1 MNSGNSREN
10 FLAPETRC
18 GYYVDSGMKAVWK
31 VELDML
37 EEFIRIC
44 KKHDLQYAMCGGSLL
59 GAVRHKGFIP
69 WDDDIDVSMMRRDYD
84 RFLMVAKDE
93 LKSPYFLQT
102 TLTDP
107 ERTIGYA
114 QIRRSDTSAIDLCL
128 VERKPQYNFGICL
141 DIFPVDTISS
151 SRMMFAFQR
160 FCIRQINRLYAYSY
174 LRGDWG
180 IVRKIAHYIAKGV
193 MGVVR
198 PSTVYRFREF
208 VYKLARYRQ
217 GDRIG
222 LLSWSFVRD
231 WNFWPAECFSGYKDV
246 PFEYLTVA
254 IPNGAERI
262 LDITYGDWRRPVK
275 GGAAHGGVYYDAD
288 RPYKDVLVEKF
299 GYKPE
304 WVKNLP

>member
-1 MNSGNSREN
+1 M
-10 FLAPETRC
+10 
-18 GYYVDSGMKAVWK
+18 
-31 VELDML
+31 
-37 EEFIRIC
+37 
-44 KKHDLQYAMCGGSLL
+44 
-59 GAVRHKGFIP
+59 
-69 WDDDIDVSMMRRDYD
+69 
-84 RFLMVAKDE
+84 
-93 LKSPYFLQT
+93 
-102 TLTDP
+102 
-107 ERTIGYA
+107 
-114 QIRRSDTSAIDLCL
+114 
-128 VERKPQYNFGICL
+128 
-141 DIFPVDTISS
+141 
-151 SRMMFAFQR
+151 
-160 FCIRQINRLYAYSY
+160 
-174 LRGDWG
+174 
-180 IVRKIAHYIAKGV
+180 
-193 MGVVR
+193 VR